1 MPLDFTAEEIV
12 PDHIN
17 FPVIHEPTKF
27 DKSKYVVNG
36 NTGEYL
42 GIVGTGFPK
51 KSHGEYFTEVH
62 NGISNHFGME
72 FCNNM
77 NIKFKTAHNNAWVLM
92 DMVMPNV
99 LRKIES
105 DKHTTTI
112 APRLIALHGLNG
124 TCSNQVYFGSIDFFC
139 TNGMITGDFDQVK
152 RKNSSNFV
160 LERFIKELKDT
171 VSDFN
176 ESANKYQKWA
186 EKKLIASTVKDML
199 ENIMSKSKS
208 EKMFSLYNYEASTR
222 GQNVWALYSAFTNF
236 SSHQG
241 EDNGFALRKTG
252 NDTQAKSMWDR
263 EQEVAKW
270 TSTPQF
276 RQLVAA

>member
-62 NGISNHFGME
+62 NGISDHFGME

-77 NIKFKTAHNNAWVLM
+77 NIKYKTAHNNAWVMM
-92 DMVMPNV
+92 DMVMPDV
-99 LRKIES
+99 LRKIKS

-152 RKNSSNFV
+152 RKNSSNFI
-160 LERFIKELKDT
+160 LERFIRELKDT

-186 EKKLIASTVKDML
+186 EKKLMASAVKDML
-199 ENIMSKSKS
+199 ESIMANRKS
-208 EKMFSLYNYEASTR
+208 EKMFSLYNQEAATR

-236 SSHQG
+236 SSHEG
-241 EDNGFALRKTG
+241 ENNGFSLRNTG

>member
-186 EKKLIASTVKDML
+186 EKKLMASTVKDML

>member
-99 LRKIES
+99 LRKIKS
-105 DKHTTTI
+105 DEHTTTI

-124 TCSNQVYFGSIDFFC
+124 TCSNQVYFGSIDFYC

-160 LERFIKELKDT
+160 LERFIRELKDT

-176 ESANKYQKWA
+176 ESANNYQKWA
-186 EKKLIASTVKDML
+186 EKKLMASSVKDML
-199 ENIMSKSKS
+199 ESIMAKRSAES
-208 EKMFSLYNYEASTR
+208 MFSLYNYEASIR

-252 NDTQAKSMWDR
+252 NDTQAKNMWER
-263 EQEVAKW
+263 EQKVAKW
-270 TSTPQF
+270 TSSPQF